1 MVLVSHIKNKYIDDT
16 LPASMSEK
24 YRKLLEEDMG
34 FKGVI
39 ITDDLVMTGKIKS
52 TINYGINLTSNIY
65 KNVEGMFR
73 NIEPDIISC
82 AKVLKIMRENT

>member
-1 MVLVSHIKNKYIDDT
+1 
-16 LPASMSEK
+16 
-24 YRKLLEEDMG
+24 MG

-39 ITDDLVMTGKIKS
+39 ITDDLVMTGKIES

-65 KNVEGMFR
+65 KNVKEMFR